1 MLQVIG
7 VYVFVV
13 SISSIN
19 KYKNKSL
26 QLLFF
31 FFASINKQRFLFFAL
46 ESILL
51 VKHFTIF
58 ISLIQKGDILKIVTV
73 LGARPQF
80 IKAAAGSRALRKE
93 HREIIIHTGQ
103 HFDDN
108 MSAIFFREMRIPEPD
123 YNLGI
128 SGGSHAQMTAK
139 MLIGIEE
146 ILIREQPDALLV
158 YGDTNSTLA
167 AALAAVKIHIPV
179 IHVEAGNR
187 LGTLD
192 NPEEINRITTDH
204 IATLNFC
211 ATEDALNKL
220 KHEGLGERAYC
231 VGNIMYD
238 SFLHFTDQPWNN
250 QNIFDFYGNKVKVPD
265 VYYFMTCH
273 RQENT
278 YSDEPLTEILLA
290 MNSLDAP
297 TIYAVHPRNHDRAKR
312 ICEKYKFSNIILT
325 QPVGYSDSVH
335 LTKNAK
341 KIVTDSGGLQCEAFY
356 AGVQCV
362 FVLDYVV
369 WAETMVGNR
378 NQLAKAD
385 HSDILDKLSKEQ
397 IIDPL
402 YKPFGDGHAAEKIC
416 SIIRKWERKELR

>member
-1 MLQVIG
+1 M
-7 VYVFVV
+7 
-13 SISSIN
+13 
-19 KYKNKSL
+19 
-26 QLLFF
+26 
-31 FFASINKQRFLFFAL
+31 
-46 ESILL
+46 
-51 VKHFTIF
+51 
-58 ISLIQKGDILKIVTV
+58 KIVTV
-73 LGARPQF
+73 VGARPQF
-80 IKAAAGSRALRKE
+80 IKAAAGSRALRKN
-93 HREIIIHTGQ
+93 HQEILVHTGQ

-108 MSAIFFREMRIPEPD
+108 MSAVFFREMGIPEPD
-123 YNLGI
+123 YNLGV

-139 MLIGIEE
+139 MLVGIEE
-146 ILIREQPDALLV
+146 ILVKEEPDALLV

-167 AALAAVKIHIPV
+167 AALAAVKLHIPV

-192 NPEEINRITTDH
+192 SPEEVNRITTDH
-204 IATLNFC
+204 VATLDFC
-211 ATEDALNKL
+211 ATEDALEKL
-220 KHEGLGERAYC
+220 KKEGLGDRSYC

-238 SFLHFTDQPWNN
+238 SFLHFADLPWDHPD
-250 QNIFDFYGNKVKVPD
+250 IFDFDGNPVLVPD
-265 VYYFMTCH
+265 QYYYMTCH

-297 TIYAVHPRNHDRAKR
+297 TIYAVHPRNHERAKR
-312 ICEKYKFSNIILT
+312 IVKKEGFTNIILT

-362 FVLDYVV
+362 FVLDFVV
-369 WAETMVGNR
+369 WPETMVDNR

-385 HSDILDKLSKEQ
+385 HKDILEKLSKEQ
-397 IIDPL
+397 TIDPS
-402 YKPFGDGHAAEKIC
+402 YQPFGNGHAAEEIC
-416 SIIRKWERKELR
+416 RIINEWERTRH

>member
-1 MLQVIG
+1 MKIIT
-7 VYVFVV
+7 VV
-13 SISSIN
+13 
-19 KYKNKSL
+19 
-26 QLLFF
+26 
-31 FFASINKQRFLFFAL
+31 
-46 ESILL
+46 
-51 VKHFTIF
+51 
-58 ISLIQKGDILKIVTV
+58 
-73 LGARPQF
+73 GARPQF

-93 HREIIIHTGQ
+93 HQEILVHTGQ

-108 MSAIFFREMRIPEPD
+108 MSAIFFREMGIPVPD

-128 SGGSHAQMTAK
+128 SGGTHSQMTAK

-146 ILIREQPDALLV
+146 ILLKENPDAVLV

-167 AALAAVKIHIPV
+167 AGLAAVKLQVPV
-179 IHVEAGNR
+179 FHVEAGNR

-192 NPEEINRITTDH
+192 NPEEVNRITTDH
-204 IATLNFC
+204 LSTLDFC

-220 KHEGLGERAYC
+220 KNEGLGNRSYC

-238 SFLHFTDQPWNN
+238 SFRHYTALPWENP
-250 QNIFDFYGNKVKVPD
+250 NIIDFEGNRIDIPKDFY
-265 VYYFMTCH
+265 YMTCH

-297 TIYAVHPRNHDRAKR
+297 TIYPVHPRNRDRAKR
-312 ICEKYKFSNIILT
+312 ICSNNSFKNIILT

-335 LTKNAK
+335 LTKNAR
-341 KIVTDSGGLQCEAFY
+341 KIVTDSGGLQCEAFF

-362 FVLDYVV
+362 FVFDYVV
-369 WAETMVGNR
+369 WPETMVGNR

-385 HSDILDKLSKEQ
+385 HNDIIAKLSEKQ
-397 IIDPL
+397 TIDPA
-402 YKPFGDGHAAEKIC
+402 YQPFGDGHSAEKIC
-416 SIIRKWERKELR
+416 SVIRKWENR